1 MAKTLTIQQALAA
14 TETELSKITAM
25 QMSPAAKKSVQT
37 ALGLIRGTRTAYAAQ
52 IERLSKQAGTKQ
64 AGTTKIKEVPKSSV
78 ASPKESAE
86 ARRRRLLN
94 STATGA
100 QVIRSANQKGKN

>member
-1 MAKTLTIQQALAA
+1 MGKTLTIEQALAA
-14 TETELSKITAM
+14 TETELSKITSASL
-25 QMSPAAKKSVQT
+25 SPAAKKSVQT
-37 ALGLIRGTRTAYAAQ
+37 ALGLIRGTRTAYAART
-52 IERLSKQAGTKQ
+52 ERQVKQAG

-100 QVIRSANQKGKN
+100 QVVRSADQKGKN